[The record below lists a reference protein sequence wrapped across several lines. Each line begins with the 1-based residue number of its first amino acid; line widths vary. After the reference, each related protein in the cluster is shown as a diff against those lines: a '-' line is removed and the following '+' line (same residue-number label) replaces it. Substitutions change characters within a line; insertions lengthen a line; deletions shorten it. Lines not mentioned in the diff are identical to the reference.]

1 MCLTIPGK
9 VISIDGSLAT
19 IDYGSEGIR
28 QNINISMVRARIG
41 AYVLVQ
47 GGVAI
52 QLLDDREAEEALQTW
67 KMIEEELED

>member
-9 VISIDGSLAT
+9 IISIDGSLAT
-19 IDYGSEGIR
+19 VDYGSEGIR
-28 QNINISMVRARIG
+28 QNINISMIAARIG
-41 AYVLVQ
+41 SYVLVQ

-52 QLLDDREAEEALQTW
+52 QLLDDREAEEAIRTW